1 MLAYVDFTF
10 VVEFRNNKNIKPMR
24 TTNFTTDLMFET
36 TDAANYIDDAM
47 LEAFPGTKW
56 LETRN
61 RSTFKSDSLCSAILS
76 AYVADSDAV
85 KSVSDHL
92 FDVLYDNEVVL
103 TVKSSRP
110 LLFSKQLRIN
120 EDVSPKFFLKSV
132 IPSVC

>member
-1 MLAYVDFTF
+1 MR
-10 VVEFRNNKNIKPMR
+10 VE
-24 TTNFTTDLMFET
+24 NFTTDLMFET
-36 TDAANYIDDAM
+36 IDATNYIDDAM
-47 LEAFPGTKW
+47 LEAFPNTRW

-61 RSTFKSDSLCSAILS
+61 RSTFKSDSLCNAILS
-76 AYVADSDAV
+76 AYAVDSDAV

-132 IPSVC
+132 IPSAC

>member
-47 LEAFPGTKW
+47 LEAFPDTKW